1 MFNHIG
7 DIVMSGKIICPHCD
21 GNGFTRD
28 KESHPDVR
36 KQKVIQCKNCNS
48 QGEVDITED
57 VLNDLKNMTR
67 LQ

>member
-1 MFNHIG
+1 MFNHTG
-7 DIVMSGKIICPHCD
+7 DKAMSGKIICPHCD

-36 KQKVIQCKNCNS
+36 KQEVIQCKNCNS

>member
-1 MFNHIG
+1 
-7 DIVMSGKIICPHCD
+7 MSGKIICPHCN
-21 GNGFTRD
+21 GNGFIRD
-28 KESHPDVR
+28 ADSHPDIR
-36 KQKVIQCKNCNS
+36 KQQINQCEKCDS

>member
-7 DIVMSGKIICPHCD
+7 DIIMSGKIICPHCD

-28 KESHPDVR
+28 KESHPDIR
-36 KQKVIQCKNCNS
+36 KQAVIQCKNCNS

>member
-1 MFNHIG
+1 MPHKNI
-7 DIVMSGKIICPHCD
+7 MGKAICSVCK
-21 GNGFTRD
+21 GNGFIRD
-28 KESHPDVR
+28 RESHPDVR

-57 VLNDLKNMTR
+57 VLKDLQNMTR